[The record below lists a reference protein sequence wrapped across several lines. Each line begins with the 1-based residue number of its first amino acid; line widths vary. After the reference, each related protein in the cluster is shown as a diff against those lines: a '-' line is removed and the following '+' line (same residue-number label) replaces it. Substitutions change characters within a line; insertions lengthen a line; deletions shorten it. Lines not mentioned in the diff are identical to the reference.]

1 MQPRYLG
8 DGVYAEYDGFQVW
21 LKVEGF
27 NADNRIAIEP
37 TVFDALCRY
46 YAEIGVVRGVVA
58 DQAQVI
64 ALKERI
70 AKLENALKVS
80 RKVLNNFTV
89 KLPDADGFVWLHLL
103 GKEITGA
110 GAVNLGASNR
120 VVCMVA
126 TLLEEDRS
134 RALREVDSVMSETN
148 IDGRV

>member
-64 ALKERI
+64 AL
-70 AKLENALKVS
+70 
-80 RKVLNNFTV
+80 
-89 KLPDADGFVWLHLL
+89 
-103 GKEITGA
+103 
-110 GAVNLGASNR
+110 
-120 VVCMVA
+120 
-126 TLLEEDRS
+126 EEDRS